1 MKRSDFVMKLM
12 SVILF
17 VAVAAYVGL
26 YFYQKAHNPL
36 KTEAAARYTL
46 EETGETEGYI
56 VRSETVLDDEDGI
69 VALMAEEGEKL
80 GAGQAVAVCY
90 EGESALERASE
101 ICALQLQ
108 IEEAK
113 SAQATSSRQSSE
125 DTEDCILALADAVEH
140 KNYDNLQDLSY
151 SVKTYV
157 FTSSDQALSDEEI
170 ELLELRLNNL
180 LGENTDTRTVYT
192 PQSGVFTSAVDG
204 YEGVSPDNLEDLT
217 PSGLRALFVSVNN
230 EDEAIGKLIS
240 GITWYY
246 AALMDSEDA
255 QKLEGQSTATI
266 QFTETYF
273 DKLEM
278 TIESIGEEEDGYCVV
293 VFSVQR
299 SLSDTAALRTLTAEV
314 EFASYSGLY
323 VPEEA
328 VYTDDGAE
336 PEEPYI
342 YLLTGLQA
350 EKVTVEILCQ
360 VSGGYIVRDG
370 AENGTVLRE
379 GSEIIVEGEAL
390 YDGKVVK

>member
-17 VAVAAYVGL
+17 LAVAAYIGL
-26 YFYQKAHNPL
+26 YFYQKANDPL
-36 KTEAAARYTL
+36 KTQTAIRYTL
-46 EETGETEGYI
+46 EENGQAEGYVI
-56 VRSETVLDDEDGI
+56 RSETVLPAEEDGI

-108 IEEAK
+108 IDDAK
-113 SAQATSSRQSSE
+113 AVQAVSALQSSE
-125 DTEDCILALADAVEH
+125 EIDDCVLALSDAVQH
-140 KNYDNLQDLSY
+140 QDFDNLQDLTY
-151 SVKTYV
+151 TVKNYV
-157 FTSSDQALSDEEI
+157 FTSSAEALSDEDV

-180 LGENTDTRTVYT
+180 LSDNSDTWTIYS
-192 PQSGVFTSAVDG
+192 PISGMFSSAVDG
-204 YEGVSPDNLEDLT
+204 YEDITIDALGDLT
-217 PSGLRALFVSVNN
+217 PSSLRVQFSTGG
-230 EDEAIGKLIS
+230 DDGGTIGKLIT

-246 AALMDSEDA
+246 AAVMDSEDA
-255 QKLEGQSTATI
+255 QRLDGMETATL
-266 QFTETYF
+266 QFTKTYF
-273 DKLEM
+273 EQLEM
-278 TIESIGEEEDGYCVV
+278 TVESIGEAEDGRCVV
-293 VFSVQR
+293 VFSAR
-299 SLSDTAALRTLTAEV
+299 RNMAETAALRSLTAEV
-314 EFASYSGLY
+314 EFASYSGLF

-328 VYTDDGAE
+328 VNTGDEGE
-336 PEEPYI
+336 TSI

-350 EKVTVEILCQ
+350 EEVAVEILSP

-379 GSEIIVEGEAL
+379 GSEIIVAGEDL